1 MCGVAAHEGGP
12 GAAEERFRG
21 LLEAAPDAMV
31 IVDDT
36 GIIKLVNAQTEALFG
51 YQRGE
56 LLGRPVELLVP
67 GRFRAHH
74 AGHRDGYAN
83 NRQVRPMGAG
93 LELHGLRKDGTE
105 FPVEISL
112 SPLETADGLLV
123 SAAVR
128 DVSDRKAAEE
138 RFRGLLEA
146 APDAMVIVDDTGI
159 IKLVNAQTEALFGY
173 QRGELLG
180 HPVELLVP
188 GRFRAHHAGHRDGYA
203 NNRQVRPMGAGLE
216 LHGLRKDG
224 TEFPVE
230 ISLSPLETADGLLVS
245 AAVRDVSD
253 RKAAEERF
261 RGLLEAAPD
270 AMVIVD
276 DTGIIK
282 LVNAQTEALFG
293 YQRGELLG
301 RPVELLVPG
310 RFRAHHAG
318 HRDGYAN
325 NRQVR
330 PMGAGLELHG
340 LRKDGTEF
348 PVEISL
354 SPLETTDGLLVSAAV
369 RDVSDRKAAEE
380 RINELAAL
388 VESSQDAILAKTLD
402 GHITYWNAAAQ
413 RLYGYT
419 RAEAMGRRVS
429 ILAPPERRDEI
440 NVLMDRLRNGEK
452 VEHFETLR
460 LTRSGGLLDVD
471 VTLWPTRA
479 ANGTV
484 TGACAIVRDISDRKQ
499 AEAEL
504 TVLYE
509 QQRHIALTL
518 QRSLM
523 GTPPAIPGL
532 ATASRYRPA
541 TQGAGVGGDWFDL
554 IPLGAGRVGVLIGD
568 VMGRG
573 LEAAAVMGQLRS
585 AAHALAKTG
594 MQPRQLMQALDTCV
608 ADLDVPDQLVTCCY
622 LVIAADAGEVTI
634 CSAGHLPTL
643 VATPGDG
650 ARALAAPVNAPLG
663 VGDVLYQQSSAVI
676 PPGATLVLYTDGL
689 IETPGSDIEDQLD
702 QLTNTLSDLFA
713 TPPELEA
720 AADHILATLLPDVE
734 GHNDDVTLLLT
745 RLPDAPLAAVTT
757 DLPAIPDSVPE
768 GRAFLGKALS
778 SWDCTGA
785 ADEALLLLSEILTN
799 AVQHAQGPIG
809 LHLRRT
815 ATDLTVEVSDH
826 SPHLPQP
833 RLAAEDEES
842 GRGLIL
848 VRALADSWGVRPT
861 DEGKTTWFTLGLQEK
876 TTR

>member
-1 MCGVAAHEGGP
+1 MGDFVKETSTRPADVADQRRCRCGGEP
-12 GAAEERFRG
+12 RDGAPAGAEERFRG

-36 GIIKLVNAQTEALFG
+36 GVIRLVNAQTEALFG
-51 YQRGE
+51 YQREE
-56 LLGRPVELLVP
+56 LLGHPVELLVP

-74 AGHRDGYAN
+74 HRHRDGYAD
-83 NRQVRPMGAG
+83 NRQVRPMGAE
-93 LELHGLRKDGTE
+93 LELHGLRKDGIE

-146 APDAMVIVDDTGI
+146 APDAMVIVDDTGVI
-159 IKLVNAQTEALFGY
+159 RLVNAQTEALFGY
-173 QRGELLG
+173 QREELLG

-188 GRFRAHHAGHRDGYA
+188 GRFRAHHHRHRDGYA
-203 NNRQVRPMGAGLE
+203 DNRQVRPMGAELE

-253 RKAAEERF
+253 RKRAE
-261 RGLLEAAPD
+261 A
-270 AMVIVD
+270 
-276 DTGIIK
+276 
-282 LVNAQTEALFG
+282 
-293 YQRGELLG
+293 
-301 RPVELLVPG
+301 
-310 RFRAHHAG
+310 
-318 HRDGYAN
+318 
-325 NRQVR
+325 
-330 PMGAGLELHG
+330 
-340 LRKDGTEF
+340 
-348 PVEISL
+348 
-354 SPLETTDGLLVSAAV
+354 
-369 RDVSDRKAAEE
+369 
-380 RINELAAL
+380 RINELAGL

-419 RAEAMGRRVS
+419 RAEVMGKHVS
-429 ILAPPERRDEI
+429 LLATTERRAEI
-440 NVLMDRLRNGEK
+440 DSLLDRLRSGEK

-460 LTRSGGLLDVD
+460 LTRSGSLLDVD
-471 VTLWPTRA
+471 ITLWPTREPD
-479 ANGTV
+479 GSV
-484 TGACAIVRDISDRKQ
+484 IGACAIVRDISDRKK

-504 TVLYE
+504 TFLYE

-532 ATASRYRPA
+532 TTASRYRPA

-573 LEAAAVMGQLRS
+573 LDAAAVMGQLRS

-594 MQPRQLMQALDTCV
+594 MQPRQLMQALEAV
-608 ADLDVPDQLVTCCY
+608 VGDLDVPDQLVTCCY
-622 LVIAADAGEVTI
+622 LVISADAGEVTV

-643 VATPGDG
+643 VATPGAV
-650 ARALAAPVNAPLG
+650 ARPLPAPVNAPLG
-663 VGDVLYQQSSAVI
+663 VGDVLYEQVTSVI
-676 PPGATLVLYTDGL
+676 PAGATLVLYTDGL
-689 IETPGSDIEDQLD
+689 IETPGSDIEDQLA
-702 QLTNTLSDLFA
+702 QLTATLGDLFTTA
-713 TPPELEA
+713 PDLEE
-720 AADHILATLLPDVE
+720 AADHVLTALLPDAD

-745 RLPDAPLAAVTT
+745 RLPDGPLATIST
-757 DLPAIPDSVPE
+757 DLPAAPESVPE
-768 GRAFLGKALS
+768 GRAFLGKAMT
-778 SWDCTGA
+778 SWDCGPA
-785 ADEALLLLSEILTN
+785 ADDARLLLSEILTN

-809 LHLRRT
+809 LHLCRT
-815 ATDLTVEVSDH
+815 ATDLTVEVSDY

-833 RLAAEDEES
+833 RTATEDEES

-848 VRALADSWGVRPT
+848 VRTLADDWGVRPT
-861 DEGKTTWFTLGLQEK
+861 DAGKTTWFTLKL
-876 TTR
+876 